1 VNNTQTIQDFNLS
14 NRPLSFPQLGGA
26 YDRYSLLIYTE
37 VKGHRTY
44 KNRLDKFVSQ
54 LAKDL
59 MASAKLVGIEIKT
72 KRKDLDSALQYLVH
86 SFAHV
91 ASTPSKYRYVS
102 LSLNRNDYYGTKA
115 QFNMLSHNH
124 IQMAVELL
132 EKCVSAGNEPFI
144 YKISGHRNR
153 TANTGLRTR
162 LEPSKAFL
170 NLLTIE
176 GLVFP
181 GHPYGLKKNAKRGSS
196 KPLLQIKL
204 EDSQDAEPTTKP
216 LDRTLNS
223 DEEVLVPLNEKL
235 QSLKVDFSLPN
246 YSVYQDNWNFKT
258 GQSKL
263 RHMSGNELTRQFKSQ
278 DGNGG
283 RLYGHWVQQCPSGL
297 RPYIT
302 FNGKETIELDYGS
315 MQLFLLYGLAG
326 CVPPDNDLYEFPRVD
341 RGWMKAIL
349 TRSVGANTRDEA
361 IASLRAEMAATS
373 SKILPRAE
381 EFFDLFWERHK
392 DVYHL
397 LFKGETW
404 ARLQYLDSTIALRVI
419 KLLLSNNIV
428 CIPIHDSF
436 IVQKQHEVELRTAM
450 QTAFKSL
457 FPKIDPMIK

>member
-1 VNNTQTIQDFNLS
+1 MNNTQTIQDFNLS
-14 NRPLSFPQLGGA
+14 NRPLSFPQLGGT
-26 YDRYSLLIYTE
+26 YDYYSLLIYTE

-59 MASAKLVGIEIKT
+59 VASAKLVGIEIKT
-72 KRKDLDSALQYLVH
+72 KRKDLDTALQYLLH

-102 LSLNRNDYYGTKA
+102 LSLNRNDYYGVKA

-132 EKCVSAGNEPFI
+132 ERCACNGNESFVN
-144 YKISGHRNR
+144 KITGSRDP
-153 TANTGLRTR
+153 ALKTGLRTR
-162 LEPSKAFL
+162 LESSKAFL
-170 NLLTIE
+170 NLLTVE

-181 GHPYGLKKNAKRGSS
+181 GHPYGLKKNAKLEPD
-196 KPLLQIKL
+196 KPLLQIKQ
-204 EDSQDAEPTTKP
+204 ESSQGEEHTNRP
-216 LDRTLNS
+216 LDRNLNH
-223 DEEVLVPLNEKL
+223 DEEVLIPLNKKL
-235 QSLKVDFSLPN
+235 NSLRVDLSLPN
-246 YSVYQDNWNFKT
+246 YSVYTNNWNFT
-258 GQSKL
+258 AGQSKL
-263 RHMSGNELTRQFKSQ
+263 RHMSGTQLSRQFKSQ

-302 FNGKETIELDYGS
+302 FNGKPTIELDYSS
-315 MQLFLLYGLAG
+315 MQLFLLYGMMEII
-326 CVPPDNDLYEFPRVD
+326 PPDDDLYEFARIN
-341 RGWMKAIL
+341 RIWMKAIL
-349 TRSVGANTRDEA
+349 TRSVGAKTRDEA
-361 IASLRAEMAATS
+361 IASLRAEMVATS
-373 SKILPRAE
+373 PKLLPRAE

-392 DVYHL
+392 VVYHL
-397 LFKGETW
+397 LFNGETW
-404 ARLQYLDSTIALRVI
+404 AKLQYLDSTIALRVL

-457 FPKIDPMIK
+457 FPKIEPMIK

>member
-1 VNNTQTIQDFNLS
+1 MDQSDE
-14 NRPLSFPQLGGA
+14 A
-26 YDRYSLLIYTE
+26 A
-37 VKGHRTY
+37 H
-44 KNRLDKFVSQ
+44 
-54 LAKDL
+54 L
-59 MASAKLVGIEIKT
+59 MASAKLVGIEIKI

-102 LSLNRNDYYGTKA
+102 LSLNRNYYYGVKA

-132 EKCVSAGNEPFI
+132 ERCACNGNESFVN
-144 YKISGHRNR
+144 KITGSRDP
-153 TANTGLRTR
+153 ALKTGLRTR
-162 LEPSKAFL
+162 LELSKAFL

-204 EDSQDAEPTTKP
+204 EDSQGAEPTTKP

-263 RHMSGNELTRQFKSQ
+263 RHMSGTELTRQFKSQ

-341 RGWMKAIL
+341 RGWMKAVL

-373 SKILPRAE
+373 SKLLPRAA

-392 DVYHL
+392 DVYRL

-404 ARLQYLDSTIALRVI
+404 AKLQYLDSTIALRVL
-419 KLLLSNNIV
+419 KLLMSNNIV

-457 FPKIDPMIK
+457 FPKIEPMIK